1 MGRKSL
7 GGIMKPIELRIKNI
21 GPFKDETIDFSKLE
35 NMFIITGNTGA
46 GKTFIFDAM
55 TYALYGVLRGNRT
68 NHEKEIKSRYAA
80 PDETEFFVELKFQIG
95 SRIYRVKRTVEY
107 TKPGNK
113 TVTSAKVDFFHIN
126 DDGTEECLSAK
137 NKSDTDES
145 IRKIIGLTAAEF
157 SQVIL
162 LPQGAFAEF
171 LKQNSNE
178 KRKTLEKLFP
188 VQDYTKLIEAA
199 EAKDKEFDGKIKEKE
214 AVIGGRLK
222 SAQEKG
228 YDFSDAVQIISDM
241 KSEIK
246 AMEDEERKLNEQKVG
261 LSAQTATLKRDLD
274 DSKKN
279 EENLR
284 NLEDMLSRESGIR
297 KMEEVTVLA
306 EKANSLKEFIS
317 VNKSAIA
324 KKQSAVLKFQD
335 AEKNFSEKKSELDA
349 LKTDAPEMEALE
361 RKNIETKT
369 MVDSLNEKLK
379 KAGEYADCVRQEALA
394 LDAKKTAEKKY
405 AEITNRLEEVKAS
418 LQGEKIEDKIQR
430 QNDIIFKL
438 KDLLHAQENLKADA
452 EKRDMLIKDVESLS
466 ESAAVLAKE
475 KEENEDKVRRTENT
489 LAAKK
494 QESEDFKIRNSAFS
508 IAKILKPG
516 APCPVCGSME
526 HPAPAT
532 NVDGLLNPEEQIPLF
547 EQALNDARR
556 KLGNVENRLS
566 GVNAE
571 KAAKEKELEKYSG
584 LDDTETIIGV
594 LSEIRSKDSSA
605 SLAKQ
610 ELEKMRNDISIL
622 MESQKDAD
630 DSFNAADKE
639 YASVHAKKV
648 SLEHELGDSVES
660 LRARFDELSR
670 LYNNN
675 VNICKTWTERKN
687 NAESEFASAGT
698 ALENCRQAVEDST
711 IECETAEKNLK
722 LRLNE
727 SDFASVEEAE
737 NAMMAIPELT
747 RQRNECR
754 EFNERLHSLKDAVEN
769 ARKLKPSAEIQM
781 ELDGIKARQQV
792 TEAAELENRHL
803 LDLKNAELHDYQNYY
818 EEIGKYSEEKKRLE
832 AERLPYKKLFE
843 DLSGTNRAK
852 VPFDVWAL
860 GMYFEQVVDFASER
874 FFEISNHRFEFVL
887 KDLEDR
893 KGGGYK
899 GLELQVMDH
908 NTPAQSISDTANL
921 SGGET
926 FEASI
931 SLALAVTDVVQ
942 NNNGGIILD
951 SLFIDEGFGT
961 LDPEPLESTMSVLN
975 ELSGKKM
982 IGLIS
987 HVDSLQNSDSG
998 ITSRLYVD
1006 KTSHGST
1013 VKIL

>member
-1 MGRKSL
+1 
-7 GGIMKPIELRIKNI
+7 MKPIELRIKNI

-46 GKTFIFDAM
+46 GKAFIFDAM

-68 NHEKEIKSRYAA
+68 NHEKEIKSRYAS

-95 SRIYRVKRTVEY
+95 NKFYRVKRTVEH

-113 TVTSAKVDFFHIN
+113 TVTATKVDFFYIN

-137 NKSDTDES
+137 NKSDTDDS

-214 AVIGGRLK
+214 AIIGGRLK

-246 AMEDEERKLNEQKVG
+246 AMQDEEKKLNERKDG
-261 LSAQTATLKRDLD
+261 LSAQRVALHRDLE
-274 DSKKN
+274 DSQKN
-279 EENLR
+279 EENLK
-284 NLEDMLSRESGIR
+284 NLENMQSGEAEIR
-297 KMEEVTVLA
+297 KMEDAIVLA
-306 EKANSLKEFIS
+306 EKANGVKEFVSIKKNAVS
-317 VNKSAIA
+317 
-324 KKQSAVLKFQD
+324 KKQSDVLKLQA
-335 AEKNFSEKKSELDA
+335 AEKGFSDSKSELDA
-349 LKTDAPEMEALE
+349 VKADAPAIEALKK
-361 RKNIETKT
+361 KNIETKT
-369 MVDSLNEKLK
+369 MKDSLDEKLK
-379 KAGEYADCVRQEALA
+379 KAGEFDDCVSQEKRA
-394 LDAKKTAEKKY
+394 LDAKKAAEKKY
-405 AEITNRLEEVKAS
+405 NEINNRLEEVKAS
-418 LQGEKIEDKIQR
+418 LNGAKIEDKIQQ
-430 QNDIIFKL
+430 QNDIILKL
-438 KDLLHAQENLKADA
+438 NDSLHVQENLKADA
-452 EKRDMLIKDVESLS
+452 EKRDVLTKDIESLS
-466 ESAAVLAKE
+466 ESAAVLNTE
-475 KEENEDKVRRTENT
+475 KEEKEDKVRRTENT

-494 QESEDFKIRNSAFS
+494 QEAEDFKIRNSAFT

-526 HPAPAT
+526 HPAPAM

-547 EQALNDARR
+547 EKALNDAR
-556 KLGNVENRLS
+556 KELGNVENRLA

-571 KAAKEKELEKYSG
+571 KAAKEKELEKYSALG
-584 LDDTETIIGV
+584 TTESILGA
-594 LSEIRSKDSSA
+594 LSEIRSKNSSA
-605 SLAKQ
+605 LLAKQ
-610 ELEKMRNDISIL
+610 ELEKIQKEISLL
-622 MESQKDAD
+622 MEYQKAAD
-630 DSFNAADKE
+630 DSFNVADKE
-639 YASVHAKKV
+639 YASIHAKKV
-648 SLEHELGDSVES
+648 SLEQELGDSVES
-660 LRARFDELSR
+660 LRSRFDEISR
-670 LYNNN
+670 IYNDD
-675 VNICKTWTERKN
+675 VNACDAWDERKSKS
-687 NAESEFASAGT
+687 ESAFAKACTTLEYYRQEVENST
-698 ALENCRQAVEDST
+698 A
-711 IECETAEKNLK
+711 ECEMAERKLEIRLK
-722 LRLNE
+722 E
-727 SDFASVEEAE
+727 YGFASVEEAE
-737 NAMMAIPELT
+737 SAMMEIPELT
-747 RQRNECR
+747 KHRNKCK
-754 EFNERLHSLKDAVEN
+754 EFNERLHSLMDAVKN
-769 ARKLKPSAEIQM
+769 ARKLKPSGEIKI
-781 ELDGIKARQQV
+781 ELDGIEGQFQK
-792 TEAAELENRHL
+792 TDAALQENRHL
-803 LDLKNAELHDYQNYY
+803 LDMKNRELHDYQGYY
-818 EEIGKYSEEKKRLE
+818 EEIGKYSEEKKQLE
-832 AERLPYKKLFE
+832 VERLPYKKLFE
-843 DLSGTNRAK
+843 DLSGANRAK
-852 VPFDVWAL
+852 VPFNVWVL

-887 KDLEDR
+887 KDLDDR

-975 ELSGKKM
+975 ELSETKM

-987 HVDSLQNSDSG
+987 HVDSLQSSDSG